1 MGTDVWIVHWKWL
14 YGHLNSDEID
24 FIVQNFNE
32 SDDST
37 YGVSKEELEE
47 VKAGLT
53 AEERSKFVNLLDAI
67 EQGLKEEGD
76 CMSISVG

>member
-14 YGHLNSDEID
+14 YGHVNLDAIN
-24 FIVQNFNE
+24 FIENHFDK
-32 SDDST
+32 SDDGS
-37 YGVSKEELEE
+37 YGVTKEELEE